1 MTCSLSLATRR
12 CSIEPRYVI
21 FVHSYGFLSFAKNMR
36 KIIGKNISENLS
48 SKHSQKLLDQ
58 AMKSTTDAL
67 KTASKKTP
75 IQKTAEATGDLIG
88 NKNAD
93 KVTKVS

>member
-1 MTCSLSLATRR
+1 MACSLSLATRR
-12 CSIEPRYVI
+12 CSIEPRYLI
-21 FVHSYGFLSFAKNMR
+21 FVHSYGFLAFAKNMR

-67 KTASKKTP
+67 KTASKKNT
-75 IQKTAEATGDLIG
+75 
-88 NKNAD
+88 NSKN
-93 KVTKVS
+93 SRSNW